1 MATYVNNLRLTEIT
15 TGDESGTWGTTTN
28 ANWDFATDAF
38 GYGVKNMAADADQ
51 TFTMAD
57 GTVDTLRSMYLKIT
71 STVASLTA
79 TRTLTIA
86 PNTVSKLWVIE
97 NATTGSQ
104 SIIIKQ
110 GSGAD
115 VTIATGT
122 KTMLYT
128 DGAGSGAAVFNAS
141 PSVSTL
147 TGTLPVSSGGTG
159 QSSNFTQYGVV
170 YAPTTTTLG
179 NTGAGTTTTVL
190 HGNVG
195 GAPTYAAVSLTA
207 DVSGALPAAN
217 GGTGV
222 ANNAAMTVTGSGN
235 FAYTRTLTGATN
247 VTLPTTGT
255 LATLAGTET
264 FTNKTL
270 TSPAI
275 GTSIKD
281 TNANT
286 LVAITATG
294 SAVNNF
300 TIANAAAA
308 ANPVISATGSD
319 TNIGISLTPKG
330 TGEVLATASYLTG
343 VFSDK
348 VTAIGNTGTSQTIA
362 CTSGTVFT
370 ATLNGNCTFT
380 LSASNSVASRGTSF
394 TLILTNDG
402 TPGRTVTLAGA
413 TFKYAGGSIARTT
426 TASAVDIWFF
436 FSPDGGTTF
445 YVSIPMKNVS

>member
-1 MATYVNNLRLTEIT
+1 
-15 TGDESGTWGTTTN
+15 
-28 ANWDFATDAF
+28 
-38 GYGVKNMAADADQ
+38 
-51 TFTMAD
+51 
-57 GTVDTLRSMYLKIT
+57 
-71 STVASLTA
+71 
-79 TRTLTIA
+79 
-86 PNTVSKLWVIE
+86 VSKVWIIE

-104 SIIIKQ
+104 SIKIKQ
-110 GSGAD
+110 GSGAEI
-115 VTIATGT
+115 TIATGT

-128 DGAGSGAAVFNAS
+128 DGAGSGAAVFLAG
-141 PSVSTL
+141 PSISTL

-195 GAPTYAAVSLTA
+195 GAPSYSAVSLTA
-207 DVSGALPAAN
+207 DVSGTLPPAN
-217 GGTGV
+217 GGTGI
-222 ANNAAMTVTGSGN
+222 ANNAASTLTISGAYATTLTVTAG
-235 FAYTRTLTGATN
+235 TG

-270 TSPAI
+270 TSPVI

-281 TNANT
+281 TGANT
-286 LVAITATG
+286 LVSLTATG

-330 TGEVLATASYLTG
+330 TGEVLATTSYLTG

-348 VTAIGNTGTSQTIA
+348 VTAIGNTGTSQA
-362 CTSGTVFT
+362 VALTSGTVFT

-380 LSASNSVASRGTSF
+380 LSASNSVANRASSF

-402 TPGRTVTLAGA
+402 TPGRTVTWAGG
-413 TFKYAGGSIARTT
+413 TFKFPGGSVTRTT
-426 TASAVDIWFF
+426 TASAVDVWFF
-436 FSPDGGTTF
+436 FTPNGGTNW
-445 YVSIPMKNVS
+445 YGSIPMANLS

>member
-28 ANWDFATDAF
+28 SNWDFATDAF

-71 STVASLTA
+71 STVAPLTA

-104 SIIIKQ
+104 SIKIKQ
-110 GSGAD
+110 GSGAEI
-115 VTIATGT
+115 TIATGT

-128 DGAGSGAAVFNAS
+128 DGVGSGAAVFNAAPTAATSGTVTSVAATVPSLLSISGS
-141 PSVSTL
+141 PITSS
-147 TGTLPVSSGGTG
+147 GTLAFTYSGT
-159 QSSNFTQYGVV
+159 
-170 YAPTTTTLG
+170 
-179 NTGAGTTTTVL
+179 
-190 HGNVG
+190 
-195 GAPTYAAVSLTA
+195 
-207 DVSGALPAAN
+207 ALPAAN
-217 GGTGV
+217 GGTGIV
-222 ANNAAMTVTGSGN
+222 NNAASTLAISGA
-235 FAYTRTLTGATN
+235 FATTLTVSGATG

-270 TSPAI
+270 TSPVI

-330 TGEVLATASYLTG
+330 TGEVLATTSYLTG

-362 CTSGTVFT
+362 LTSGTVYT

-380 LSASNSVASRGTSF
+380 LSASNSVASRASSF
-394 TLILTNDG
+394 TLILTNDA
-402 TPGRTVTLAGA
+402 TPGRTVAWSGG
-413 TFKYAGGSIARTT
+413 TFKFPGGSVTRTT
-426 TASAVDIWFF
+426 TANAVDVWFF
-436 FSPDGGTTF
+436 FTPDGGTTF
-445 YVSIPMKNVS
+445 YGSIPMANLS

>member
-1 MATYVNNLRLTEIT
+1 MATYANNLRLTEIT

-28 ANWDFATDAF
+28 NNWEFTTAAL

-51 TFTMAD
+51 TFTMTD
-57 GTVDTLRSMYLKIT
+57 GTADTLRSMYLKIT
-71 STVASLTA
+71 STITPLTA

-86 PNTVSKLWVIE
+86 PNTVSKVWIIE

-110 GSGAD
+110 GSGAG

-122 KTMLYT
+122 KAMVYT
-128 DGAGSGAAVFNAS
+128 DGLGSGAAVISANPSAAS
-141 PSVSTL
+141 SGTVTSVAASVPSIFSISGSPIT
-147 TGTLPVSSGGTG
+147 TSGTLAMTYSGT
-159 QSSNFTQYGVV
+159 
-170 YAPTTTTLG
+170 
-179 NTGAGTTTTVL
+179 
-190 HGNVG
+190 
-195 GAPTYAAVSLTA
+195 
-207 DVSGALPAAN
+207 ALPAAN

-222 ANNAAMTVTGSGN
+222 ANNAASTLAISGAYATTLTVTG
-235 FAYTRTLTGATN
+235 ATG

-270 TSPAI
+270 TSPVI

-281 TNANT
+281 TGANT

-348 VTAIGNTGTSQTIA
+348 VTAIGNTGTTQAVA

-370 ATLNGNCTFT
+370 ATLTGNCTFT

-394 TLILTNDG
+394 TLILTNDA
-402 TPGRTVTLAGA
+402 TASRTVTLAGG
-413 TFKYAGGSIARTT
+413 TFKYAGGSVSRTT
-426 TASAVDIWFF
+426 TANAVDVWFF
-436 FSPDGGTTF
+436 FSPNGGTTW
-445 YVSIPMKNVS
+445 YVNIPMKNVS